1 MRQPVVCLPVVCLPI
16 VRLPIVRFPV
26 LQLAVCASVFASA
39 AAFADT
45 TPQSLPFNQ
54 TWSNPALIVTD
65 NDWSGV
71 PGIFGATGNALNGNT
86 GGINPQTFTADDPTP
101 QPIIRATQPNDPNST
116 FNPSGLFE
124 FEQFD
129 VVGFQ
134 GSNNN
139 TAVATSAR
147 APYLLLTLNTTGLAS
162 IPISYLLRDIDSG
175 LDNTAQ
181 AVALLYRVGLTG
193 PFINIP
199 AAFVAD
205 ASDGPN
211 LTKTTNVATVLPAAV
226 DNQPVIQLRIIT
238 ANASGN
244 DEYIGVDNISI
255 GGSAADVPPTVSST
269 TPANNALNVLIDS
282 NISVSFSEAVT
293 VTGNWYTLN
302 CATSG
307 AHAAV
312 VTGGPGTY
320 ILDPSPNFAFN
331 ESCTLSIIAANVLD
345 QDGTP
350 DAMAANVTVNFTTV
364 ADVAPTVSSTI
375 PANNATGV
383 NINSN
388 VTVNFSEPVTVNG
401 AWYTLSCAVSGNN
414 LAATVTGGPI
424 SFVIDPTQTL
434 ANSEL
439 CTLNVI
445 AANVVDQD
453 GTPNAMAANF
463 SSSFTTQAT
472 VANYYNGVDASSA
485 TTLRATLHPVIR
497 GHTCYF
503 YSGAGTSVWTIL
515 EDADQAPG
523 VGNENRVLDVY
534 KNEFYTK
541 GTDRAGVNNN
551 PATAF
556 NREHTWPNSYGFNN
570 VLTAPG
576 NGGTQFPNC
585 PYTDTHMLHV
595 SNVAYNSSRGNLR
608 YDNCPGCG
616 ELATTANAGQGG
628 IGFPN
633 RLDGAQFETWDLRK
647 GDMARA
653 ILYMDIRYEGG
664 THPVTGITEP
674 NLIATDNTALIAT
687 TPGGQIVATGY
698 MGRLATL
705 IAWHQADP
713 PTDAERARNNKIFG
727 YQNNRNPFIDRPEY
741 VNCLYLNQCGTVN
754 EILFKNGFE
763 AIVP

>member
-1 MRQPVVCLPVVCLPI
+1 MRQPI
-16 VRLPIVRFPV
+16 VRLPV
-26 LQLAVCASVFASA
+26 LHLAVCVSLFASTA
-39 AAFADT
+39 AVADT

-54 TWSNPALIVTD
+54 TWSNSALITTA
-65 NDWSGV
+65 NTWSGV
-71 PGIFGATGNALNGNT
+71 PGIIGANGANLTTTTTGVD
-86 GGINPQTFTADDPTP
+86 PQTLIFEDPTP
-101 QPIIRATQPNDPNST
+101 TLSVNANQTVVMST
-116 FNPSGLFE
+116 MTAGEVAE
-124 FEQFD
+124 FETPG
-129 VVGFQ
+129 VVAFQ
-134 GSNNN
+134 GSG
-139 TAVATSAR
+139 TAD
-147 APYLLLTLNTTGLAS
+147 APYLLITLNTTGRAS
-162 IPISYLLRDIDSG
+162 IPMSYNLRDIDDGIES
-175 LDNTAQ
+175 AIQ
-181 AVALLYRVGLTG
+181 AVALQYRIGSTG
-193 PFINIP
+193 TFTNIP
-199 AAFVAD
+199 AGFVAD
-205 ASDGPN
+205 ASTGPSLAN
-211 LTKTTNVATVLPAAV
+211 LVTPVAVTLPPAL
-226 DNQPVIQLRIIT
+226 DNQAVVQLRILT
-238 ANASGN
+238 ANAVGS
-244 DEYIGVDNISI
+244 DEFIGVDDISI

-269 TPANNALNVLIDS
+269 TPANNAVNVLIDS
-282 NISVSFSEAVT
+282 NVSVSFSEAVT

-302 CATSG
+302 CVTSG
-307 AHAAV
+307 AHTAV

-331 ESCTLSIIAANVLD
+331 ESCTLTIIAANVLD

-414 LAATVTGGPI
+414 LPASVTGGPT
-424 SFVIDPTQTL
+424 SFVIDPSPTL
-434 ANSEL
+434 TNSEL
-439 CTLNVI
+439 CTLTVN
-445 AANVVDQD
+445 AANVIDQD

-485 TTLRATLHPVIR
+485 TTLRATLSLVIR

-608 YDNCPGCG
+608 YDNCPGCS

-633 RLDGAQFETWDLRK
+633 RLDGAQFETWNARK

-664 THPVTGITEP
+664 THPVTGISEP
-674 NLIATDNTALIAT
+674 NLIATDNTALITT
-687 TPGGQIVATGY
+687 TPSGQIVATGY

-713 PTDAERARNNKIFG
+713 PTDAERTRNNKIFG

-741 VNCLYLNQCGTVN
+741 VNCLYLNQCGAVN
-754 EILFKNGFE
+754 DILFKNGFE
-763 AIVP
+763 TLVP